1 MATDYS
7 DILLPEEPTAPAG
20 AVAGNTM
27 FPTDYS
33 DILLPEGA
41 VVSPVTVDDPDSFSS
56 NVGRSLNEFQK
67 SFFEGAGVIG
77 RLIGSQDLE
86 SWAKGLEEEQVRDIA
101 SYGTPQRTA
110 SLTEGLGEVEDI
122 YDDKGL
128 GAAIERTGLLLQ
140 DMLANAIGSI
150 GVPIAASLAAIP
162 VAAVGGATAGAA
174 TLFLAPF
181 IAGGVAGTGQI
192 REEALRIG
200 ADPENVDQIAAG
212 GGAVVGL
219 LDKIGA
225 GFAVKALVKQFSK
238 EAVVDKF
245 AEDVGKDVAKDAV
258 DKALEF
264 SLKTVKGGVKAGV
277 AESGT
282 EALQELTQI
291 SAAGLAA
298 DKGLMPYEGA
308 ILRNRLIDAAALG
321 FIGGAPIGSASTAAG
336 RALQVDSIN
345 RAKEL
350 EEITDKMR
358 KTVDDLDTELAS
370 GFSTFTGSKAT
381 KLRESRGIVSGLY
394 KTALAP
400 LKNFARRSEEG
411 GQVFNLIENYPME
424 VSAAV
429 GKDVEQ
435 LRPVFDNLR
444 RSFRIPLVQKEIP
457 PEINRRLYKAYANNT
472 PDQDPR
478 INEAV
483 AEIKKV
489 LGEGDIDLDTGKV
502 KKRAVLNK
510 STLKEFI
517 FKGKA
522 NPKSEVVKAINR
534 GDVARQDL
542 LPLVEALTSLTQ
554 QYESRVAAEPSK
566 RSEIKNEIINSD
578 QFKALENKV
587 IFEPANTGK
596 YKELTDAGISLGF
609 EENYLPRMYKTGP
622 LARRKMQKVLQ
633 NRGYSRLEAV
643 RVTDA
648 IERNEGIY
656 DPDKINLTVGAPE
669 SKKLFS
675 SEEAFEKKR
684 TLTQEDVNALEN
696 AGLVETNVESLL
708 SKYFLNANRRIISQR
723 LANKINEAVPK
734 LIKDKNMSQ
743 VEANQIKAVF
753 DATQDKLNPLS
764 DNSFKTAQKWLL
776 TSQYILTLPLA
787 GLTALSEPL
796 IILSRISP
804 KYALFGTI
812 DAAYNAIRQGK
823 RAFMPRTPLTAKEK
837 AFRGILEGMDGAM
850 ADRFGDLA
858 GVTVSRKVTN
868 AFFKA
873 TLLTTITQI
882 SRDIA
887 FQATRRQMRDD
898 LASVYRASVYPYSG
912 KKTKGVEQAKRRLLE
927 QGIVN
932 PESDVIR
939 NWFETDPRSGVP
951 DPDIIRKSMSKTV
964 NEFIMAPNAVNRPL
978 WMSDPRFAA
987 VAQLKGFMLTF
998 GNVVGGRMWREVIQP
1013 VYTAQRLPVGEALKY
1028 GVALSAIIAASLAIQ
1043 GLKDDIRYSDNESP
1057 FDRLDGRDKVL
1068 EAILNTNIMGG
1079 FTLLYDSLKS
1089 REYGSNFWASLLG
1102 PAASNISNVLEGGY
1116 DYAIKGNSRNIS
1128 REIANLIPLLRN
1140 IPMARDTKNYFVDY
1154 VEENLE
1160 EFRDNIVDFIG
1171 D

>member
-1 MATDYS
+1 MATNYQNI
-7 DILLPEEPTAPAG
+7 DILEGVNLTPEEGAEASSSGVSLDTQPSEGYAGLLSGVYIPT
-20 AVAGNTM
+20 
-27 FPTDYS
+27 
-33 DILLPEGA
+33 
-41 VVSPVTVDDPDSFSS
+41 VTVDDPDSFSS

-67 SFFEGAGVIG
+67 SFYEGAGVIG
-77 RLIGSQDLE
+77 RLVGSQDLE

-128 GAAIERTGLLLQ
+128 GAAIERSGLLLQ
-140 DMLANAIGSI
+140 DMLANAVGSI
-150 GVPIAASLAAIP
+150 GVPIAASLAALP
-162 VAAVGGATAGAA
+162 VAAVAGGAAGAA

-181 IAGGVAGTGQI
+181 IAGGVAGAGQI
-192 REEALRIG
+192 REEALKLG
-200 ADPENVDQIAAG
+200 ANPENVDAIAAG

-225 GFAVKALVKQFSK
+225 GFAVKALVKQFGK

-245 AEDVGKDVAKDAV
+245 AEEVGKDVAKDAV

-264 SLKTVKGGVKAGV
+264 SVQTAKGGVKAGV

-298 DKGLMPYEGA
+298 DKGLVPYEGA

-350 EEITDKMR
+350 EELTDKMR

-370 GFSTFTGSKAT
+370 GFSTFTGSKST

-411 GQVFNLIENYPME
+411 GQIFNAIENYPME
-424 VSAAV
+424 VSARV

-457 PEINRRLYKAYANNT
+457 PEISRRLYKSLTTNT
-472 PDQDPR
+472 PDTDQR

-483 AEIKKV
+483 SEIKRV
-489 LGEGDIDLDTGKV
+489 LGDADIDPNTGKV
-502 KKRAVLNK
+502 KKRAILDK
-510 STLKEFI
+510 SSLKEFI
-517 FKGKA
+517 FKGRA
-522 NPKSEVVKAINR
+522 NTKNEVVKAINR
-534 GDVARQDL
+534 GDVSRQDL
-542 LPLVEALTSLTQ
+542 LSLTESLSALKQ

-566 RSEIKNEIINSD
+566 KSEIRNEIINSD
-578 QFKALENKV
+578 QFKALENTTV
-587 IFEPANTGK
+587 FEPANTGK
-596 YKELTDAGISLGF
+596 YKEFVDAGISLGF

-633 NRGYSRLEAV
+633 DRGYSRLEAV
-643 RVTDA
+643 RVSDA

-675 SEEAFEKKR
+675 SEEAFEQKR
-684 TLTQEDVNALEN
+684 TLSKEDVEALEK

-708 SKYFLNANRRIISQR
+708 SKYFLNANRRIVSQK

-734 LIKDKNMSQ
+734 LIKDGNMTQ

-804 KYALFGTI
+804 KYALFGAM
-812 DAAYNAIRQGK
+812 DAAYNTIRQGK

-887 FQATRRQMRDD
+887 FQAARRQMRDD
-898 LASVYRASVYPYSG
+898 LASVYSG
-912 KKTKGVEQAKRRLLE
+912 KKTKGVTQAKRRLLE

-932 PESDVIR
+932 PESDIIR

-951 DPDIIRKSMSKTV
+951 DPDIIRKSMAKTV

-978 WMSDPRFAA
+978 WMSDPRLAA

-1013 VYTAQRLPVGEALKY
+1013 IYTAQRLPVGEALKY

-1043 GLKDDIRYSDNESP
+1043 GLKDDIRYADNESP
-1057 FDRLDGRDKVL
+1057 FDRLDGKDKIL

-1116 DYAIKGNSRNIS
+1116 DYSIKGNSRNIS
-1128 REIANLIPLLRN
+1128 REIANLIPILRN
-1140 IPMARDTKNYFVDY
+1140 IPMARDVKNDFVDY
-1154 VEENLE
+1154 LEENLE